1 MGMLGNQLAAGQAL
15 TIANDSFNGDG
26 STTAFTLSQTVSS
39 VNDIEVL
46 VDNVQ
51 QSPYDSSYSVSGTTL
66 TFSGAPSAG
75 TNNVYVIYNASRH
88 ITTQQVIP
96 DDGSVTHSK
105 LHTNA
110 LDPIKLS
117 GNNVGIGTS
126 SPANFGG
133 STLQVNHASSY
144 SSVLASSGAYT
155 MQFMASQTNGVTNMG
170 SRSNHPVSIT
180 TNDTPRLIIDTSG
193 RVTKPNQPA
202 FRVGKT
208 TSQTSSGGTFID
220 PITFQQT
227 PLNIGNHYSTSTH
240 KFTAP
245 IAGMYFFSWSV
256 MVNKNSA
263 NYTGVYAHVNG
274 SYLDYSQ
281 NFQYNAPSWYAH
293 DNAIIILLAAN
304 DTFHITGRH
313 DSNMTIDNS
322 GYFAGYLLG

>member
-1 MGMLGNQLAAGQAL
+1 MSTLELEHIKHTSSSSNNLSVHSDGSLTAGNFQNLNVLGNLGIGTTGPSSKLHIQETASAGTGILL
-15 TIANDSFNGDG
+15 TNNNNVAGTYSDLKWQF
-26 STTAFTLSQTVSS
+26 SS
-39 VNDIEVL
+39 A
-46 VDNVQ
+46 
-51 QSPYDSSYSVSGTTL
+51 DSSYGSGIR
-66 TFSGAPSAG
+66 FK
-75 TNNVYVIYNASRH
+75 
-88 ITTQQVIP
+88 QV
-96 DDGSVTHSK
+96 
-105 LHTNA
+105 
-110 LDPIKLS
+110 
-117 GNNVGIGTS
+117 
-126 SPANFGG
+126 
-133 STLQVNHASSY
+133 
-144 SSVLASSGAYT
+144 
-155 MQFMASQTNGVTNMG
+155 
-170 SRSNHPVSIT
+170 
-180 TNDTPRLIIDTSG
+180 DTSHG
-193 RVTKPNQPA
+193 GQMEFYTDSATGTYTKQMQITENGYVTKPNQPA

-208 TSQTSSGGTFID
+208 SSQTSSGGTFID

-256 MVNKNSA
+256 MVNKNGA

>member
-1 MGMLGNQLAAGQAL
+1 MSTLELEHLKHTSSSTNNLSVHSDGSLTLGMLQG
-15 TIANDSFNGDG
+15 
-26 STTAFTLSQTVSS
+26 
-39 VNDIEVL
+39 
-46 VDNVQ
+46 
-51 QSPYDSSYSVSGTTL
+51 
-66 TFSGAPSAG
+66 
-75 TNNVYVIYNASRH
+75 
-88 ITTQQVIP
+88 
-96 DDGSVTHSK
+96 
-105 LHTNA
+105 
-110 LDPIKLS
+110 
-117 GNNVGIGTS
+117 NVGIGTS

-133 STLQVNHASSY
+133 TTLQVNHASSY

-256 MVNKNSA
+256 VVNKNSA
-263 NYTGVYAHVNG
+263 NYTGVYVHING

-281 NFQYNAPSWYAH
+281 NFQYNAPSWFPH
-293 DNAIIILLAAN
+293 DNAIIVLLAAN
-304 DTFHITGRH
+304 DTFHLSGRH